1 MEQKI
6 NKLKVPLVIIGGGLA
21 GLITAIAL
29 KKAHLPVILIE
40 KKKYPF
46 HRVCG
51 EYVSNE
57 VVPYLQSLDINPL
70 NIDHASISQF
80 EITST
85 TGRSNL
91 IDLDL
96 GGFGI
101 SRYTLDYF
109 LYNKAIQLGVEI
121 LQETVEEVYFK
132 DGLFTLNLKSGTKI
146 ISEIAVGAFGKR
158 SNLDM
163 KLDRRFFK
171 RPSPYVG
178 VKYHINYD
186 IDRKTVAL
194 HNFDGGYCGINA
206 IEAGKVNLCY
216 LSHRSNLKRHKN
228 IERMEKSVLFK
239 NPHLNRIFNEA
250 EFIFEKPEV
259 INEISFETK
268 LPVENHILMCGDA
281 AGMITPLCGNGMAMA
296 IHAAKLLSESIIE
309 YQNHKERSKL
319 EIDYTSKWNSIF
331 KNRLALGR
339 HIQRLFGSG
348 SLSNL
353 TVSISKIK
361 PVANYLVKLTHGKPF

>member
-6 NKLKVPLVIIGGGLA
+6 NKLEVPITIIGGGLA
-21 GLITAIAL
+21 GLITAITL
-29 KKAHLPVILIE
+29 KKAHLSVILIE
-40 KKKYPF
+40 KKQYPF

-57 VVPYLQSLDINPL
+57 VIPFLQSLDINL
-70 NIDHASISQF
+70 LSIDHASISQF
-80 EITST
+80 EISST

-91 IDLDL
+91 IELDL

-101 SRYTLDYF
+101 SRYSLDHF
-109 LYNKAIQLGVEI
+109 LYDKAIQLGVEI
-121 LQETVEEVYFK
+121 LQDNVEEVSFK
-132 DGLFTLNLKSGTKI
+132 GGLFTLGLKSGTEI
-146 ISEIAVGAFGKR
+146 TSEIAVGAFGKR

-163 KLDRRFFK
+163 RLNRRFFK

-178 VKYHINYD
+178 VKYHIKYD

-216 LSHRSNLKRHKN
+216 LSHRSNLKRHKS
-228 IERMEKSVLFK
+228 IEKMEKSVLFK
-239 NPHLNRIFNEA
+239 NPRLKRIFSEA
-250 EFIFEKPEV
+250 EFLFEKPEV

-309 YQNHKERSKL
+309 YQDHQDRAKL
-319 EIDYTSKWNSIF
+319 EVDYTNKWNSIF
-331 KNRLALGR
+331 KNRLTIGR

-361 PVANYLVKLTHGKPF
+361 PVAHFLVKLTHGKPF